1 MALSFFTCSE
11 NCCQNKKKYLPLASL
26 PNGKGPAT
34 DIDGATAG
42 VTVAKI
48 TVDVTVD
55 ITVYVAVTTV
65 NRAINRTKICAIM
78 MGLLKM

>member
-1 MALSFFTCSE
+1 M
-11 NCCQNKKKYLPLASL
+11 KIVVKIKKYLPLASL
-26 PNGKGPAT
+26 PYGKGPAT

-55 ITVYVAVTTV
+55 IAVTAV
-65 NRAINRTKICAIM
+65 NNAINRTICAIM